1 MRTGAARA
9 QRNGAII
16 LLLIALLAAGIVMV
30 CGKTYRENR
39 EKITENEDR
48 IDYLFQL
55 GWTAEPTPITE
66 QIVLLPDQFPPVLAE
81 YNSLQLQQGYDLRDY
96 SGKEVEMY
104 VYRILNYPQLSDS
117 GDVYACLYIYRGK
130 VIGGDIHSASLTG
143 FMEGLR
149 KQQTNKMADS

>member
-30 CGKTYRENR
+30 CGKMYRENR
-39 EKITENEDR
+39 EKIKENEDR

-66 QIVLLPDQFPPVLAE
+66 QIVLLPEEFPPVLE
-81 YNSLQLQQGYDLRDY
+81 QYNSLQLQQGYDLKKY
-96 SGKEVEMY
+96 AGKEVEMY
-104 VYRILNYPQLSDS
+104 VYRILNYPQPPNS